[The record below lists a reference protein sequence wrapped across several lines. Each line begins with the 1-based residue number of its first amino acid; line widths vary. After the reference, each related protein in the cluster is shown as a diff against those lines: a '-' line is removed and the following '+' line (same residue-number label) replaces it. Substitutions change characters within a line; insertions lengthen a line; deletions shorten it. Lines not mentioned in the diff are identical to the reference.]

1 MNSDHFTPDTPPA
14 PEVAPEES
22 GVSVPRRRRRARR
35 ATAQAPLEQA
45 AAPELA
51 VSSAPDEETIPAP
64 PPRPRRRRA
73 APVAAPA
80 AEVPEAG
87 AVAEALDVAPEAE
100 VPDMAPAV
108 EAPDVAPA
116 AAAPDVAPVVEA
128 PEVAPEGPAM
138 VTEGPAMVPGAP
150 IGEVSAPS
158 AEEALAAPGAAAGEV
173 AEEGPPVRTGK
184 RRRNRGRRG
193 VAAEGAGEAGAPAD
207 VEAAPVTIQEADLAE
222 PDLSTPEPEEAL
234 PLSPAVLRRFDHR
247 NWRERPGRLGPTARA
262 VAGPAPTPEP
272 GTPVPFERRTERGP
286 RYGARPRAA
295 AETAPPSVATAQP
308 AAAATPPPLAMP
320 FTPAAPEGGTVEE
333 RLERLLAT
341 QTTLLQQQ
349 QHVLQS
355 VVEVIATLQ
364 GSIERMSTMGI
375 AAGMP
380 RAGVFVDAPNVVYAA
395 ESARVTIDYGR
406 MLDFLGR
413 GRELV
418 HAIVYAPVTEE
429 SGYRYEGQ
437 RFVAPFLGKGYKLVT
452 KPLKRFPDGTAKG
465 NFDIELA
472 IDIVTMSQRL
482 DVVILIS
489 GDSDF
494 SRLIELIQSR
504 GVRVEVV
511 AFAANVSWELVQMA
525 DVFIDIGQCLDEF
538 RPLVQ

>member
-1 MNSDHFTPDTPPA
+1 
-14 PEVAPEES
+14 
-22 GVSVPRRRRRARR
+22 
-35 ATAQAPLEQA
+35 
-45 AAPELA
+45 
-51 VSSAPDEETIPAP
+51 
-64 PPRPRRRRA
+64 
-73 APVAAPA
+73 
-80 AEVPEAG
+80 VPEAALAADVPA
-87 AVAEALDVAPEAE
+87 AVSEAEGLDVAPAVEASDVAPAVEALDVAPA
-100 VPDMAPAV
+100 A
-108 EAPDVAPA
+108 EAPDVASA
-116 AAAPDVAPVVEA
+116 VEA
-128 PEVAPEGPAM
+128 PEAAPEGPAF
-138 VTEGPAMVPGAP
+138 VPGAP
-150 IGEVSAPS
+150 AEEAGVML
-158 AEEALAAPGAAAGEV
+158 AEEALAATGPAAAAV
-173 AEEGPPVRTGK
+173 AEVGPPARVGR
-184 RRRNRGRRG
+184 RRRNRGGRG

-207 VEAAPVTIQEADLAE
+207 AEAAPVTMQE
-222 PDLSTPEPEEAL
+222 PDLTEPALSIPEPEEAL

-247 NWRERPGRLGPTARA
+247 NWRERPGRLGTTART

-295 AETAPPSVATAQP
+295 AETVPPSGATAQP

-320 FTPAAPEGGTVEE
+320 FTPAAPEGGTFEE
-333 RLERLLAT
+333 RLERLLAN

-349 QHVLQS
+349 QQVLQS
-355 VVEVIATLQ
+355 VGEAMATLQ

-395 ESARVTIDYGR
+395 ESARVAIDYGR

-429 SGYRYEGQ
+429 SGYRFEGQ

-538 RPLVQ
+538 RTLAQ

>member
-1 MNSDHFTPDTPPA
+1 M
-14 PEVAPEES
+14 
-22 GVSVPRRRRRARR
+22 
-35 ATAQAPLEQA
+35 
-45 AAPELA
+45 
-51 VSSAPDEETIPAP
+51 
-64 PPRPRRRRA
+64 
-73 APVAAPA
+73 
-80 AEVPEAG
+80 
-87 AVAEALDVAPEAE
+87 
-100 VPDMAPAV
+100 
-108 EAPDVAPA
+108 
-116 AAAPDVAPVVEA
+116 
-128 PEVAPEGPAM
+128 
-138 VTEGPAMVPGAP
+138 
-150 IGEVSAPS
+150 
-158 AEEALAAPGAAAGEV
+158 
-173 AEEGPPVRTGK
+173 
-184 RRRNRGRRG
+184 
-193 VAAEGAGEAGAPAD
+193 
-207 VEAAPVTIQEADLAE
+207 QEADLAE

-247 NWRERPGRLGPTARA
+247 NWREHPGRLGATARTA
-262 VAGPAPTPEP
+262 AGVALPPEP

-286 RYGARPRAA
+286 RYGTRPRAT

-308 AAAATPPPLAMP
+308 TAAATPPPLAMP
-320 FTPAAPEGGTVEE
+320 FTPAAPEGATLEE
-333 RLERLLAT
+333 RLERLLAN

-355 VVEVIATLQ
+355 MVEAMATLQ

-395 ESARVTIDYGR
+395 ESARVSIDYGR

-429 SGYRYEGQ
+429 SGYRFEGQ

-511 AFAANVSWELVQMA
+511 AFAANVSWELIQMA
-525 DVFIDIGQCLDEF
+525 DVFRDIGQYLDEF
-538 RPLVQ
+538 RPR

>member
-1 MNSDHFTPDTPPA
+1 
-14 PEVAPEES
+14 V
-22 GVSVPRRRRRARR
+22 
-35 ATAQAPLEQA
+35 
-45 AAPELA
+45 
-51 VSSAPDEETIPAP
+51 
-64 PPRPRRRRA
+64 
-73 APVAAPA
+73 PA
-80 AEVPEAG
+80 ATLAADVPEA
-87 AVAEALDVAPEAE
+87 ASEAEALDVAPA
-100 VPDMAPAV
+100 A
-108 EAPDVAPA
+108 EAPEAAPA
-116 AAAPDVAPVVEA
+116 AEA
-128 PEVAPEGPAM
+128 PEVDPEGPAI
-138 VTEGPAMVPGAP
+138 VPGALAEE
-150 IGEVSAPS
+150 GGVVLG
-158 AEEALAAPGAAAGEV
+158 EEALAATGAAAGEV
-173 AEEGPPVRTGK
+173 AEEGPPVRRHG
-184 RRRNRGRRG
+184 RRRNRGGRG
-193 VAAEGAGEAGAPAD
+193 VAAGGASEAGAPAD
-207 VEAAPVTIQEADLAE
+207 AEAAPVTMQEADLTE
-222 PDLSTPEPEEAL
+222 PALSLPEPEEAL
-234 PLSPAVLRRFDHR
+234 PFSPAVLRRFDHR
-247 NWRERPGRLGPTARA
+247 NWRERPGHLGTTGRT

-295 AETAPPSVATAQP
+295 AETAPPSGATAQP
-308 AAAATPPPLAMP
+308 AAAATPPPLALP
-320 FTPAAPEGGTVEE
+320 FTPAAPEGGTFEE
-333 RLERLLAT
+333 RLERLLAN

-349 QHVLQS
+349 QQVLQS
-355 VVEVIATLQ
+355 VVEAMATLQ

-406 MLDFLGR
+406 MLDYLGR

-429 SGYRYEGQ
+429 SGYRFEGQ

-525 DVFIDIGQCLDEF
+525 DVFIDIGQCLDAF

>member
-1 MNSDHFTPDTPPA
+1 
-14 PEVAPEES
+14 
-22 GVSVPRRRRRARR
+22 
-35 ATAQAPLEQA
+35 
-45 AAPELA
+45 
-51 VSSAPDEETIPAP
+51 
-64 PPRPRRRRA
+64 
-73 APVAAPA
+73 
-80 AEVPEAG
+80 
-87 AVAEALDVAPEAE
+87 
-100 VPDMAPAV
+100 
-108 EAPDVAPA
+108 
-116 AAAPDVAPVVEA
+116 
-128 PEVAPEGPAM
+128 
-138 VTEGPAMVPGAP
+138 MVPGAP

-158 AEEALAAPGAAAGEV
+158 AEEALVATGAAAGEV
-173 AEEGPPVRTGK
+173 AEEGPPVRTRR
-184 RRRNRGRRG
+184 RRRNRGGRG

-207 VEAAPVTIQEADLAE
+207 AEAAPVAMQEADLAE

-247 NWRERPGRLGPTARA
+247 NWRERPGRLSPTARTI
-262 VAGPAPTPEP
+262 AGPAPTPEP
-272 GTPVPFERRTERGP
+272 STPVPFERRTERGP
-286 RYGARPRAA
+286 RYGARPRAS

-320 FTPAAPEGGTVEE
+320 FTPAAPEGGTFEE
-333 RLERLLAT
+333 RLERLLAN

-355 VVEVIATLQ
+355 VVEAMATLQ
-364 GSIERMSTMGI
+364 GSIERMTTMGI

-429 SGYRYEGQ
+429 SGYRFEGQ

-538 RPLVQ
+538 RPLAQ

>member
-1 MNSDHFTPDTPPA
+1 MNSDPFTPDPPPA
-14 PEVAPEES
+14 PEVAPEEI
-22 GVSVPRRRRRARR
+22 GVSAPRRRRRARR
-35 ATAQAPLEQA
+35 ATAQAPPEQA
-45 AAPELA
+45 AAPEPA
-51 VSSAPDEETIPAP
+51 VSSAADEETTAAP
-64 PPRPRRRRA
+64 PTRPRRRRA

-80 AEVPEAG
+80 AEVPDV
-87 AVAEALDVAPEAE
+87 AVAAEAPGVAS
-100 VPDMAPAV
+100 AV
-108 EAPDVAPA
+108 EALEPTP
-116 AAAPDVAPVVEA
+116 
-128 PEVAPEGPAM
+128 
-138 VTEGPAMVPGAP
+138 EGPAMVPGAP
-150 IGEVSAPS
+150 IGEVGAPS
-158 AEEALAAPGAAAGEV
+158 AEEALATTGAAAGEV
-173 AEEGPPVRTGK
+173 AEEGPLVRTGK

-207 VEAAPVTIQEADLAE
+207 AEAAPVTMQEADLAE
-222 PDLSTPEPEEAL
+222 PALSIPEPEEAL

-295 AETAPPSVATAQP
+295 AEMAPPSVATAQP

-320 FTPAAPEGGTVEE
+320 FTPAAPEGGTFEE
-333 RLERLLAT
+333 RLERLLAS

-355 VVEVIATLQ
+355 VVEAMATLQ
-364 GSIERMSTMGI
+364 GSIERMTTMGI

-429 SGYRYEGQ
+429 SGYRFEGQ

-538 RPLVQ
+538 RPLV

>member
-14 PEVAPEES
+14 PEVAPEEI
-22 GVSVPRRRRRARR
+22 GVSAPKRRRRARR
-35 ATAQAPLEQA
+35 ATAQAPLEQVA
-45 AAPELA
+45 VPEPA
-51 VSSAPDEETIPAP
+51 VSPAPDEETTPAP

-73 APVAAPA
+73 ARAAPVAAPA
-80 AEVPEAG
+80 AEVLEAAPE
-87 AVAEALDVAPEAE
+87 AEALDVVPAAEVLEAAPAVEVPEA
-100 VPDMAPAV
+100 APAV
-108 EAPDVAPA
+108 EAP
-116 AAAPDVAPVVEA
+116 EA
-128 PEVAPEGPAM
+128 APEGPAL
-138 VTEGPAMVPGAP
+138 VPGAP
-150 IGEVSAPS
+150 TEEAAVML
-158 AEEALAAPGAAAGEV
+158 AEEALAAAGPAAATVG
-173 AEEGPPVRTGK
+173 EEGPPARTRR
-184 RRRNRGRRG
+184 RRRNRGGRG
-193 VAAEGAGEAGAPAD
+193 VAAEEAGEAGAPAD
-207 VEAAPVTIQEADLAE
+207 TEAVPVTMQEADLAE

-247 NWRERPGRLGPTARA
+247 TWRERPGRLGTTART

-286 RYGARPRAA
+286 RYGARPRAS

-308 AAAATPPPLAMP
+308 AAVATPPPLAMP

-333 RLERLLAT
+333 RLERLLAN

-355 VVEVIATLQ
+355 VVEAMATLQ

-395 ESARVTIDYGR
+395 ESARVPIDYGR

-429 SGYRYEGQ
+429 SGYRFEGQ

>member
-1 MNSDHFTPDTPPA
+1 
-14 PEVAPEES
+14 
-22 GVSVPRRRRRARR
+22 
-35 ATAQAPLEQA
+35 
-45 AAPELA
+45 
-51 VSSAPDEETIPAP
+51 
-64 PPRPRRRRA
+64 
-73 APVAAPA
+73 
-80 AEVPEAG
+80 
-87 AVAEALDVAPEAE
+87 VAPEAATL
-100 VPDMAPAV
+100 DAAP
-108 EAPDVAPA
+108 EAATLDVALEAATPEAVLEEPA
-116 AAAPDVAPVVEA
+116 I
-128 PEVAPEGPAM
+128 
-138 VTEGPAMVPGAP
+138 VPGAP
-150 IGEVSAPS
+150 
-158 AEEALAAPGAAAGEV
+158 AEEARAAEGDAAADV
-173 AEEGPPVRTGK
+173 AEEGPPARTRR
-184 RRRNRGRRG
+184 RRRNRGGRG
-193 VAAEGAGEAGAPAD
+193 VAAEGAGEASAPVDA
-207 VEAAPVTIQEADLAE
+207 EAAPATMQEADLAE
-222 PDLSTPEPEEAL
+222 PALSMPEPEEAL

-247 NWRERPGRLGPTARA
+247 NWRERPGRPDTTARTA
-262 VAGPAPTPEP
+262 AGAAPAPEP
-272 GTPVPFERRTERGP
+272 GTPVPFERRPERGA
-286 RYGARPRAA
+286 RYGARPRVPD
-295 AETAPPSVATAQP
+295 EMAPPSMAAAQP
-308 AAAATPPPLAMP
+308 AAAATVPPSMPPPLAMP
-320 FTPAAPEGGTVEE
+320 FTPAAPDGGTFEE
-333 RLERLLAT
+333 RLERLLAN
-341 QTTLLQQQ
+341 QATLLQQQ

-355 VVEVIATLQ
+355 VVEAMTTLQ
-364 GSIERMSTMGI
+364 GSIERMSTTGI

-395 ESARVTIDYGR
+395 ESARVAIDYGR

-429 SGYRYEGQ
+429 SGYRFEGQ

-525 DVFIDIGQCLDEF
+525 DVFIDIGQYIHEF
-538 RPLVQ
+538 QPV